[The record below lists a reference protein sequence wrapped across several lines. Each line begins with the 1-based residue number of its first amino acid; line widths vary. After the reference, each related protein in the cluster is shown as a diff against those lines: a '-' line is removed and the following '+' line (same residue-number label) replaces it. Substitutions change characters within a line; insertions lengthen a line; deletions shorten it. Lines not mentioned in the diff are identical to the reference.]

1 MTNEENNVNETPEE
15 QTFSAQDYINNLNAL
30 KENMISR
37 DEYNKVVADNKK
49 LVNALS
55 SGGYMEREEQKQA
68 VDVDALRRSLFSPET
83 QRKTNLQY
91 FTEVLALRDALIER
105 GEQDPFLPFNREYV
119 PTPQDMDDAERIA
132 NNLKECVE
140 YANGDPSVFNVEL
153 QRRCGYRRGVNK
165 N

>member
-1 MTNEENNVNETPEE
+1 MANEENNVNEPIEE

-37 DEYNKVVADNKK
+37 DEYNRVVADNKK

-68 VDVDALRRSLFSPET
+68 VDIDELRRSLFSPET

-105 GEQDPFLPFNREYV
+105 GEQDPFLPFNRDYI
-119 PTPQDMDDAERIA
+119 PNPQDMADAERIA

-140 YANGDPSVFNVEL
+140 YAAGDPTVFNVEL
-153 QRRCGYRRGVNK
+153 QRRCGYRKRS
-165 N
+165 

>member
-1 MTNEENNVNETPEE
+1 MANEENNVNEPIEE

-37 DEYNKVVADNKK
+37 DEYNRVVADNKK

-68 VDVDALRRSLFSPET
+68 VDIDELRRSLFSPET

-105 GEQDPFLPFNREYV
+105 GEQDPFLPFNRDYV
-119 PTPQDMDDAERIA
+119 PNPQDMADAERIA

-140 YANGDPSVFNVEL
+140 YAAGDPAVFNVEL
-153 QRRCGYRRGVNK
+153 QRRCGYRKRS
-165 N
+165 